1 MRFSIRVA
9 FPETQT
15 YVLFLNQSQGS
26 SVANLFTS
34 SGCVDVDFIP
44 RAICKPFRFQ
54 FINQSEILIFD
65 DVVMFVKNKQTLNL
79 CFNDS

>member
-1 MRFSIRVA
+1 M
-9 FPETQT
+9 
-15 YVLFLNQSQGS
+15 LFLNQSEGS
-26 SVANLFTS
+26 SVANFFTS

-54 FINQSEILIFD
+54 LMNQSEIVIFG
-65 DVVMFVKNKQTLNL
+65 DVVMFVKNITNLNL